1 MVGGLPGVGDGFID
15 TRMGRDLLPYL
26 AELPIWFKF
35 NLLWPSDYDRRSRTN
50 ASSGASLD
58 FTVSLVASWVVPDDE
73 HLFLKC
79 PRLYYIWYSHE
90 GSKG

>member
-35 NLLWPSDYDRRSRTN
+35 NLLWPSDYD
-50 ASSGASLD
+50 G
-58 FTVSLVASWVVPDDE
+58 
-73 HLFLKC
+73 
-79 PRLYYIWYSHE
+79 
-90 GSKG
+90 